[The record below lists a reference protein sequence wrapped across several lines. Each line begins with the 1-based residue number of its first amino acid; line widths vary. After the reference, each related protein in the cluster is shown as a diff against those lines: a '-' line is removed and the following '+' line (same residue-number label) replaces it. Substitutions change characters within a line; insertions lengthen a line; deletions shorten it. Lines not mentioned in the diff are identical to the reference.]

1 MQQPGLSLSADP
13 DPVTLASE
21 ESQTVQ
27 IAVASLRG
35 GQDDGLLLV
44 KSSPMGL
51 QVGLD
56 KTTVGPGDNVTL
68 IMTDTQGLAPG
79 DHALVLQAVG
89 PYHIATYTLTVQA
102 VKGGYGILAQPTAQ
116 VAVRE
121 QVVAYELTL
130 ARYDGEDSPVT
141 LTLPESA
148 APPLTQVGFSP
159 NPDSTLPPDLPV
171 TATLDPGETVYL
183 LVQPSALA
191 PVGAHSLLITTSSA
205 VGDPT
210 PVTLALTIVEAG
222 TRIIYLP
229 LVQQR

>member
-1 MQQPGLSLSADP
+1 VVTPTLAGVSSQLTITPGLRLSSGDYTLPVVATGGGVTRTLDLVLHVQQPGLSLSADP

-21 ESQTVQ
+21 ESQAVQ
-27 IAVASLRG
+27 IAVASLHG

-68 IMTDTQGLAPG
+68 IMTDTQGLVPG

-130 ARYDGEDSPVT
+130 ARTRRSP
-141 LTLPESA
+141 
-148 APPLTQVGFSP
+148 
-159 NPDSTLPPDLPV
+159 
-171 TATLDPGETVYL
+171 
-183 LVQPSALA
+183 
-191 PVGAHSLLITTSSA
+191 
-205 VGDPT
+205 
-210 PVTLALTIVEAG
+210 
-222 TRIIYLP
+222 
-229 LVQQR
+229 